1 MKKKKWL
8 WIGLGAALI
17 LALVIVNIAAQGG
30 KKGMPV
36 QLARVRTEDI
46 TSKVRAPGKI
56 EPKTQV
62 KISADIM
69 GKVTH
74 LAVKEGDRVKKGQLL
89 LQIDPVQRSAD
100 QVQAR
105 TGLESA
111 KARQRDAEGKFK
123 VAQSNFQRQKAL
135 YEQKL
140 LSNAEWDQA
149 TSTYEAAR
157 EAANGAREDVARS
170 QAALTAASD
179 NLSKTRIL
187 APIDGVVSAL
197 YIEEGEIVIM
207 GTMNNAGTQI
217 LTVSDLSRMVV
228 KADVDETD
236 VVDIALGQKAKISVD
251 AVPDTAF
258 DGTVTEI
265 GNTAKRGQTGAVVEG
280 QTNFEVEVT
289 FDTNVPAVRP
299 GMTADVE
306 IETATHSKTS
316 GVPIQAVV
324 VRSQRELE
332 RAAKKG
338 VKKEQRA
345 RKSDAMAAEEDTVG
359 RKDKE
364 ITGVFVVRDGVAK
377 FIPVKTGIASETM
390 IEIAGDVKAGESVVT
405 GPYKALRELKPEQKV
420 RQEQGGPGGGGQRKR
435 G

>member
-17 LALVIVNIAAQGG
+17 LILVIVNIAAQGG
-30 KKGMPV
+30 RKGVPV

-46 TSKVRAPGKI
+46 TSRVRAPGKI

-89 LQIDPVQRSAD
+89 LQIDAIQRTAD
-100 QVQAR
+100 KVQAQ
-105 TGLESA
+105 TALASA
-111 KARQRDAEGKFK
+111 HSRQRDADAKLK
-123 VAQSNFQRQKAL
+123 VTEANHQRQKAL
-135 YEQKL
+135 FEQKL
-140 LSNAEWDQA
+140 LSQAEWDQA
-149 TSTYEAAR
+149 TSVYDAAR
-157 EAANGAREDVARS
+157 EAATSAREDVARAE
-170 QAALTAASD
+170 AALTAASD
-179 NLSKTRIL
+179 QLAKTRIV

-217 LTVSDLSRMVV
+217 LNVSDLSRMVV
-228 KADVDETD
+228 KANVDETD
-236 VVDIALGQKAKISVD
+236 VPDIRLGEKAKISVD
-251 AVPDTAF
+251 AIPDTSF

-265 GNTAKRGQTGAVVEG
+265 GNTAKRSDTGVAVEG

-289 FDTNVPAVRP
+289 FDSNAPQVRP

-306 IETATHSKTS
+306 IETATHPRTN

-324 VRSQRELE
+324 VRTERELE
-332 RAAKKG
+332 RAKKKG
-338 VKKEQRA
+338 VRER
-345 RKSDAMAAEEDTVG
+345 RERRSDA
-359 RKDKE
+359 
-364 ITGVFVVRDGVAK
+364 I
-377 FIPVKTGIASETM
+377 
-390 IEIAGDVKAGESVVT
+390 
-405 GPYKALRELKPEQKV
+405 
-420 RQEQGGPGGGGQRKR
+420 
-435 G
+435 

>member
-1 MKKKKWL
+1 
-8 WIGLGAALI
+8 
-17 LALVIVNIAAQGG
+17 
-30 KKGMPV
+30 MPV

-179 NLSKTRIL
+179 NLSKTRSSL
-187 APIDGVVSAL
+187 RSTAWSAL
-197 YIEEGEIVIM
+197 S
-207 GTMNNAGTQI
+207 T
-217 LTVSDLSRMVV
+217 SR
-228 KADVDETD
+228 KA
-236 VVDIALGQKAKISVD
+236 
-251 AVPDTAF
+251 
-258 DGTVTEI
+258 
-265 GNTAKRGQTGAVVEG
+265 
-280 QTNFEVEVT
+280 
-289 FDTNVPAVRP
+289 
-299 GMTADVE
+299 
-306 IETATHSKTS
+306 
-316 GVPIQAVV
+316 
-324 VRSQRELE
+324 RS
-332 RAAKKG
+332 
-338 VKKEQRA
+338 
-345 RKSDAMAAEEDTVG
+345 
-359 RKDKE
+359 
-364 ITGVFVVRDGVAK
+364 
-377 FIPVKTGIASETM
+377 
-390 IEIAGDVKAGESVVT
+390 
-405 GPYKALRELKPEQKV
+405 
-420 RQEQGGPGGGGQRKR
+420 
-435 G
+435 

>member
-1 MKKKKWL
+1 MKKKLWL
-8 WIGLGAALI
+8 WIGLGAVL
-17 LALVIVNIAAQGG
+17 LLGVVIVNIAGQGG

-74 LAVKEGDRVKKGQLL
+74 LAVKEGDRVKRGQLL
-89 LQIDPVQRSAD
+89 LQLDPVQRSAD

-105 TGLESA
+105 TSLESA
-111 KARQRDAEGKFK
+111 KAHQRDAAGKFK
-123 VAQSNFQRQKAL
+123 VAESNYQRQRAL
-135 YEQKL
+135 YDQKL

-149 TSTYEAAR
+149 TSAYEAAR
-157 EAANGAREDVARS
+157 EANNAAREDVARS

-179 NLSKTRIL
+179 NLAKTRIL

-251 AVPDTAF
+251 AIPDTTF

-265 GNTAKRGQTGAVVEG
+265 GNTAKRNETGTVEG
-280 QTNFEVEVT
+280 QTNFEVKVT
-289 FDTNVPAVRP
+289 FDTNVPQVRP

-306 IETATHSKTS
+306 IETATHPKTN

-324 VRSQRELE
+324 VRTERELD
-332 RAAKKG
+332 RAKK
-338 VKKEQRA
+338 K
-345 RKSDAMAAEEDTVG
+345 
-359 RKDKE
+359 
-364 ITGVFVVRDGVAK
+364 
-377 FIPVKTGIASETM
+377 
-390 IEIAGDVKAGESVVT
+390 
-405 GPYKALRELKPEQKV
+405 
-420 RQEQGGPGGGGQRKR
+420 
-435 G
+435 

>member
-74 LAVKEGDRVKKGQLL
+74 LAVKEGDKVRRGQLL

-105 TGLESA
+105 TSLAAA
-111 KARQRDAEGKFK
+111 KARERDAAAKLK
-123 VAQSNFQRQKAL
+123 VAESSFQRQKAL

-140 LSNAEWDQA
+140 LSAAEWDQA

-157 EAANGAREDVARS
+157 EGANAAREDVAR
-170 QAALTAASD
+170 AEAGLTAAAD
-179 NLSKTRIL
+179 QLSKTRIL

-236 VVDIALGQKAKISVD
+236 VVDIRLGQKAKITVD
-251 AVPDTAF
+251 ALPDTAY

-265 GNTAKRGQTGAVVEG
+265 ANTAKRNAAGGVEG

-289 FDTNVPAVRP
+289 FDATVNEVRP

-306 IETATHSKTS
+306 IETATHPKTN

-324 VRSQRELE
+324 VRTERELE

-338 VKKEQRA
+338 GKGERRA
-345 RKSDAMAAEEDTVG
+345 RRSDAMAAEEDTVG

-364 ITGVFVVRDGVAK
+364 ITGVFVVRDGLAK
-377 FIPVKTGIASETM
+377 FVPVKTGIASETM
-390 IEIAGDVKAGESVVT
+390 IEIAGELKAGESVVT

-420 RQEQGGPGGGGQRKR
+420 RQEQGGGMQKKR

>member
-8 WIGLGAALI
+8 WIGLGAAVVLI
-17 LALVIVNIAAQGG
+17 LVAVNMAAQGG

-74 LAVKEGDRVKKGQLL
+74 LAVKEGDKVKKGQLL
-89 LQIDPVQRSAD
+89 LQLDPVQRSTD

-105 TGLESA
+105 TTLASA
-111 KARQRDAEGKFK
+111 KAHQRDAEGKFK
-123 VAQSNFQRQKAL
+123 VAESNYQRQRSL
-135 YEQKL
+135 YDQKL

-149 TSTYEAAR
+149 TSAYEAAR
-157 EAANGAREDVARS
+157 EAANAAREDVARA

-217 LTVSDLSRMVV
+217 LTVSDLSRMLV

-236 VVDIALGQKAKISVD
+236 VVDIRLGQKAKITVD
-251 AVPDTAF
+251 ALPDSAY

-265 GNTAKRGQTGAVVEG
+265 GNTAKRSATGIVEG

-289 FDTNVPAVRP
+289 FDAHVPEVRP

-306 IETATHSKTS
+306 IETSTHPKTN

-324 VRSQRELE
+324 VRTERELE

-338 VKKEQRA
+338 AKTERRA
-345 RKSDAMAAEEDTVG
+345 RRSDAIAAEEDTVG

-364 ITGVFVVRDGVAK
+364 ITGVFVVRDGIAK
-377 FIPVKTGIASETM
+377 FVPVKTGIASETM
-390 IEIAGDVKAGESVVT
+390 IEITGEVKPGESVVT

-420 RQEQGGPGGGGQRKR
+420 RQEQAGGGMRRK

>member
-8 WIGLGAALI
+8 WIGLGVAL
-17 LALVIVNIAAQGG
+17 LLVLVGVNMAAQGG
-30 KKGMPV
+30 KKGMAV
-36 QLARVRTEDI
+36 QMARVRTEDI

-74 LAVKEGDRVKKGQLL
+74 LAVKEGDTVKRGQLL
-89 LQIDPVQRSAD
+89 LQLDPVQRTAD

-105 TGLESA
+105 TALASA
-111 KARQRDAEGKFK
+111 KARQRDADSKFK
-123 VAQSNFQRQKAL
+123 VAESNFQRQKAL

-149 TSTYEAAR
+149 TSTFEAAR
-157 EAANGAREDVARS
+157 EAANGAREEVARS
-170 QAALTAASD
+170 QAALTAATD
-179 NLSKTRIL
+179 NLSKTRIV

-236 VVDIALGQKAKISVD
+236 VVDIRLGQKAKITVD
-251 AVPDTAF
+251 ALPDSAY

-265 GNTAKRGQTGAVVEG
+265 ANTAKRSATGGVVEG

-289 FDTNVPAVRP
+289 FDATVSEVRP

-306 IETATHSKTS
+306 IETATHPKTN

-324 VRSQRELE
+324 VRTEREIE
-332 RAAKKG
+332 RATKKG
-338 VKKEQRA
+338 GAKERRA
-345 RKSDAMAAEEDTVG
+345 RRSDAVAAEEDTVG

-364 ITGVFVVRDGVAK
+364 ITGVFVVREGIAK
-377 FIPVKTGIASETM
+377 FVPVKTGIASETM
-390 IEIAGDVKAGESVVT
+390 IEIAGDLKPGESVVT

-420 RQEQGGPGGGGQRKR
+420 RQEQAGGAGGARKR

>member
-1 MKKKKWL
+1 
-8 WIGLGAALI
+8 
-17 LALVIVNIAAQGG
+17 
-30 KKGMPV
+30 
-36 QLARVRTEDI
+36 
-46 TSKVRAPGKI
+46 
-56 EPKTQV
+56 
-62 KISADIM
+62 
-69 GKVTH
+69 
-74 LAVKEGDRVKKGQLL
+74 
-89 LQIDPVQRSAD
+89 VQRSAD

-105 TGLESA
+105 TSLAAA
-111 KARQRDAEGKFK
+111 KARERDAAAKLK
-123 VAQSNFQRQKAL
+123 VAESSFQRQKAL

-140 LSNAEWDQA
+140 LSAAEWDQA

-157 EAANGAREDVARS
+157 EGANAAREDVAR
-170 QAALTAASD
+170 AEAGLTAAAD
-179 NLSKTRIL
+179 QLSKTRIL

-236 VVDIALGQKAKISVD
+236 VVDIRLGQKAKITVD
-251 AVPDTAF
+251 ALPDTAY

-265 GNTAKRGQTGAVVEG
+265 ANTAKRNAAGGVEG

-289 FDTNVPAVRP
+289 FDATVNEVRP

-306 IETATHSKTS
+306 IETATHPKTN

-324 VRSQRELE
+324 VRTERELE

-338 VKKEQRA
+338 GKGERRA
-345 RKSDAMAAEEDTVG
+345 RRSDAMAAEEDTVG

-364 ITGVFVVRDGVAK
+364 ITGVFVVRDGLAK
-377 FIPVKTGIASETM
+377 FVPVKTGIASETM
-390 IEIAGDVKAGESVVT
+390 IEIAGELKAGESVVT

-420 RQEQGGPGGGGQRKR
+420 RQEQQGGMQKKR

>member
-17 LALVIVNIAAQGG
+17 LILVIVNIAAQGG
-30 KKGMPV
+30 RKGVPV

-46 TSKVRAPGKI
+46 TSRVRAPGKI

-89 LQIDPVQRSAD
+89 LQIDAIQRTAD
-100 QVQAR
+100 KVQAQ
-105 TGLESA
+105 TALASA
-111 KARQRDAEGKFK
+111 HSRQRDADAKLK
-123 VAQSNFQRQKAL
+123 VTEANHQRQKAL
-135 YEQKL
+135 FEQKL
-140 LSNAEWDQA
+140 LSQAEWDQA
-149 TSTYEAAR
+149 TSVYDAAR
-157 EAANGAREDVARS
+157 EAATSAREDVARAE
-170 QAALTAASD
+170 AALTAASD
-179 NLSKTRIL
+179 QLAKTRIV

-197 YIEEGEIVIM
+197 YIEEGEIVM
-207 GTMNNAGTQI
+207 
-217 LTVSDLSRMVV
+217 
-228 KADVDETD
+228 KANVDETD
-236 VVDIALGQKAKISVD
+236 VPDVRLGEKAKISVD
-251 AVPDTAF
+251 AIPDTSF

-265 GNTAKRGQTGAVVEG
+265 GNTAKRSDTGVAVEG

-289 FDTNVPAVRP
+289 FDSNVPQVRP

-306 IETATHSKTS
+306 IETATHPRTN

-324 VRSQRELE
+324 VRTERELE
-332 RAAKKG
+332 RAKKKG
-338 VKKEQRA
+338 VRER
-345 RKSDAMAAEEDTVG
+345 RERRSDAIAAEEDTVG

-364 ITGVFVVRDGVAK
+364 ITGIFVVRNGMAK
-377 FIPVKTGIASETM
+377 FVAVKTGIASETM
-390 IEIAGDVKAGESVVT
+390 IEIAGGVKPGESVVT

-420 RQEQGGPGGGGQRKR
+420 RQEQPGAAKAKG
-435 G
+435 